1 MIKLSER
8 ETRAL
13 QVLSDHYHSD
23 CNCLY
28 LRTIAEHS
36 GVEPKLIRRVVRS
49 LARKGMAELVRG
61 LFDDDGRI
69 VGSGYCCTRSG
80 YENRRGKTDAAQ

>member
-13 QVLSDHYHSD
+13 QVLSDVYHSD

-28 LRTIAEHS
+28 LKTIARLS
-36 GVEPKLIRRVVRS
+36 GVERKIIRRVVRS
-49 LARKGMAELVRG
+49 LARKGMVELVRG

-69 VGSGYCCTRSG
+69 AGSAYCCTQAG
-80 YENRRGKTDAAQ
+80 YENRRAAQ